1 VLNGRGAFR
10 VFASSLCC
18 HGPLL
23 HDCSVCVEKDVVC
36 WKGPVLVPRVTLRGG
51 KSYDVPAGQTV
62 AQALAAGGIAVGDDL
77 LAASVNGQSTDL
89 SALLSSDATIE
100 PLRFDSPEG
109 REVYRHSSTHIMA
122 QAVKELFPTAQLTIG
137 PALEDSFYYD
147 FAYDRP
153 FTPEDLE
160 KIEVRAREIA
170 QRRLPIARR
179 EFSKPE
185 AIDFFKRRG
194 EHYKVE
200 LIQGFPDAE
209 PISAYSQG
217 EFVDLCRG
225 PHLPSTGHVGA
236 FKLLTTAGAYWRG
249 DERNPMLQRIYGTSF
264 PTKTELDA
272 HLARLEEIKRRDHR
286 KVGKELDLISVQD
299 EIGPGLVLWHPKGA
313 AVRLLIENFW
323 REQHIK
329 DGYELVYSP
338 HVARL
343 DLWKTSGHVDYYRE
357 NMFASMKLEGSEY
370 QLKPM
375 NCPYHI
381 MIYKS
386 HLRSYRD
393 LPIRYGELGTV
404 YRYERT
410 GVLHG
415 LLRVRGFTQD
425 DAHLFCRPDQI
436 ETEVSR
442 VLDFTFFILRTFGF
456 SEFEV
461 FLSTRPKE
469 SVGSEEHWTLAT
481 SALEAAL
488 KNRNIAFH
496 LDPGGGAF
504 YGPKIDI
511 KIKDALGR
519 SWQCS
524 TIQVDFNNPERFQL
538 AYIGEDGKPHQPIM
552 IHRALMGS
560 IERFFG
566 ILVEHY
572 GGAFPT
578 WLAPVQAV
586 VLAITD
592 SQREYVAK
600 VVADM
605 KAAGFRVEAD
615 LRNEKI
621 GLKIREAEK
630 AKIPFMFVAG
640 EREVHS
646 GSLSVRGRSGAN
658 LGTMT
663 VAGALDLLRVEVSR
677 AGQQPSPTS

>member
-1 VLNGRGAFR
+1 M
-10 VFASSLCC
+10 
-18 HGPLL
+18 P
-23 HDCSVCVEKDVVC
+23 K
-36 WKGPVLVPRVTLRGG
+36 VTLKNG
-51 KSYDVPAGQTV
+51 KSFDVPPGYTI
-62 AQALAAGGIAVGDDL
+62 AQALAAGGIPVGPEV
-77 LAASVNGQSTDL
+77 LAASVNGRPTDL
-89 SALLSSDATIE
+89 SAPLTADATID
-100 PLRFDSPEG
+100 PLGFDTAEG
-109 REVYRHSSTHIMA
+109 REIYRHSSTHIMA
-122 QAVKELFPTAQLTIG
+122 QAVKELFPAAQLTIG

-160 KIEVRAREIA
+160 NIEQRAREIA
-170 QRRLPIARR
+170 KRKLAVTRRDLT
-179 EFSKPE
+179 KQE
-185 AIDFFKRRG
+185 ALELFRARG

-200 LIQGFPDAE
+200 LIEGFPDQE
-209 PISAYSQG
+209 PISIYTQG

-225 PHLPSTGHVGA
+225 PHVPSTGHVGA
-236 FKLLTTAGAYWRG
+236 LKLLTTAGAYWRG

-264 PTKTELDA
+264 PTKAELDA
-272 HLARLEEIKRRDHR
+272 HLAKLEEIKRRDHR
-286 KVGKELDLISVQD
+286 KVGKELDLISIQD

-313 AVRLLIENFW
+313 VIRLLIENFW
-323 REQHIK
+323 REQHLR

-343 DLWKTSGHVDYYRE
+343 DLWKTSGHVDYYRD
-357 NMFASMKLEGSEY
+357 NMFAPMKLEGSEY

-386 HLRSYRD
+386 HLRSYRE

-436 ETEVSR
+436 EAEVSR

-456 SEFEV
+456 MEFEV
-461 FLSTRPKE
+461 FLSTRPGE
-469 SVGSEEHWTLAT
+469 SVGAEEHWTLAT

-488 KNRNIAFH
+488 KSRNISFH

-524 TIQVDFNNPERFQL
+524 TIQIDFNNPERFEL
-538 AYIGEDGKPHQPIM
+538 SYIGEDGKSHQPIM

-566 ILVEHY
+566 ILIEHY
-572 GGAFPT
+572 AGAFPT

-586 VLAITD
+586 VMAITD
-592 SQREYVAK
+592 NQREFVTEVTAQ
-600 VVADM
+600 M
-605 KAAGFRVEAD
+605 KASGFRVESD
-615 LRNEKI
+615 IRNEKI
-621 GLKIREAEK
+621 GFKIREAEK
-630 AKIPFMFVAG
+630 AKIPFMFVVG
-640 EREVHS
+640 DREVQS
-646 GSLSVRGRSGAN
+646 RSLSVRGRSGAN

-663 VAGALDLLRVEVSR
+663 VQGALDLLKTEVER
-677 AGQQPSPTS
+677 AGQQLSPTS

>member
-1 VLNGRGAFR
+1 MPLSFLEF
-10 VFASSLCC
+10 VFFIQTM
-18 HGPLL
+18 
-23 HDCSVCVEKDVVC
+23 K
-36 WKGPVLVPRVTLRGG
+36 VTLPDGR
-51 KSYDVPAGQTV
+51 SAEVPNGQTV
-62 AQALAAGGIAVGDDL
+62 AAALSSLGISVGQDILAAK
-77 LAASVNGQSTDL
+77 VNGQVVDL
-89 SALLSSDATIE
+89 TRPLSEDAVLE
-100 PLRFDSPEG
+100 PLRFDSAEG
-109 REVYRHSSTHIMA
+109 REVYRHTSTHILA
-122 QAVKELFPTAQLTIG
+122 QAVKELFPAAQLTIG
-137 PALEDSFYYD
+137 PALEDGFYYD
-147 FAYDRP
+147 FAFDRP

-160 KIEVRAREIA
+160 RIEERALDIAKRRLTITRREITK
-170 QRRLPIARR
+170 Q
-179 EFSKPE
+179 E
-185 AIDFFKRRG
+185 AIDFFKARG

-200 LIQGFPDAE
+200 LIQGFPERE
-209 PISAYSQG
+209 PISVYAQG
-217 EFVDLCRG
+217 DFVDLCRG
-225 PHLPSTGHVGA
+225 PHLPSTGYIGA
-236 FKLLTTAGAYWRG
+236 LKLLSTAGAYWRG

-264 PTKTELDA
+264 PTKEQLDT

-313 AVRLLIENFW
+313 TVRLLIENFW
-323 REQHIK
+323 REEHIK

-343 DLWKTSGHVDYYRE
+343 DLWKTSGHVDYYRD
-357 NMFASMKLEGSEY
+357 NMFAPMKVEGSEY

-386 HLRSYRD
+386 RLRSYRD

-425 DAHLFCRPDQI
+425 DAHLFCRPDQM

-456 SEFEV
+456 TEFEV

-469 SVGSEEHWTLAT
+469 SVGSDEHWTLAT

-488 KNRNIAFH
+488 KSRHVAFE

-524 TIQVDFNNPERFQL
+524 TVQVDFNNPERFDL
-538 AYIGEDGKPHQPIM
+538 SYIGEDGKPHRPIM

-566 ILVEHY
+566 ILIEHY

-578 WLAPVQAV
+578 WLAPIQATV
-586 VLAITD
+586 MNITD
-592 SQREYVAK
+592 NQRDYVAAI
-600 VVADM
+600 VTQL
-605 KAAGFRVEAD
+605 KAAGFRAEGD

-621 GLKIREAEK
+621 GFKIREAEK
-630 AKIPFMFVAG
+630 AKVPFMLVAG
-640 EREVHS
+640 DREVQA
-646 GSLSVRGRSGAN
+646 GTVSVRGRSGSN
-658 LGTMT
+658 LGSMT
-663 VAGALDLLRVEVSR
+663 VAAVLDLLRTEVAR
-677 AGQQPSPTS
+677 PHQKLQHTQ

>member
-1 VLNGRGAFR
+1 M
-10 VFASSLCC
+10 
-18 HGPLL
+18 P
-23 HDCSVCVEKDVVC
+23 K
-36 WKGPVLVPRVTLRGG
+36 VTLKNG
-51 KSYDVPAGQTV
+51 KSFDVPPGYTI
-62 AQALAAGGIAVGDDL
+62 AQALAAGGIPVGPEV
-77 LAASVNGQSTDL
+77 LAASVNGRPTDL
-89 SALLSSDATIE
+89 SAPLTADATID
-100 PLRFDSPEG
+100 PLGFDTAEG
-109 REVYRHSSTHIMA
+109 REIYRHSSTHIMA
-122 QAVKELFPTAQLTIG
+122 QAVKELFPAAQLTIG

-160 KIEVRAREIA
+160 NIEQRAREIA
-170 QRRLPIARR
+170 KRKLAVTRRDLT
-179 EFSKPE
+179 KQE
-185 AIDFFKRRG
+185 ALELFRARG

-200 LIQGFPDAE
+200 LIEGFPDQE
-209 PISAYSQG
+209 PISIYTQG

-225 PHLPSTGHVGA
+225 PHVPSTGHVGA
-236 FKLLTTAGAYWRG
+236 LKLLTTAGAYWRG

-264 PTKTELDA
+264 PTKAELDA
-272 HLARLEEIKRRDHR
+272 HLAKLEEIKRRDHR
-286 KVGKELDLISVQD
+286 KVGKELDLISIQD

-313 AVRLLIENFW
+313 VIRLLIENFW
-323 REQHIK
+323 REQHLR

-343 DLWKTSGHVDYYRE
+343 DLWKTSGHVDYYRD
-357 NMFASMKLEGSEY
+357 NMFAPMKLEGSEY

-386 HLRSYRD
+386 HLRSYRE

-436 ETEVSR
+436 EAEVSR

-456 SEFEV
+456 MEFEV
-461 FLSTRPKE
+461 FLSTRPNE
-469 SVGSEEHWTLAT
+469 SVGAEEHWTLAT

-488 KNRNIAFH
+488 KSRNISFH

-524 TIQVDFNNPERFQL
+524 TIQIDFNNPERFEL
-538 AYIGEDGKPHQPIM
+538 SYIGEDGKSHQPIM

-566 ILVEHY
+566 ILIEHY
-572 GGAFPT
+572 AGAFPT

-586 VLAITD
+586 VMAITD
-592 SQREYVAK
+592 NQREFVTEVTAQ
-600 VVADM
+600 M
-605 KAAGFRVEAD
+605 KASGFRVESD
-615 LRNEKI
+615 IRNEKI
-621 GLKIREAEK
+621 GFKIREAEK
-630 AKIPFMFVAG
+630 AKIPFMFVVG
-640 EREVHS
+640 DREVQS
-646 GSLSVRGRSGAN
+646 RSLSVRGRSGAN

-663 VAGALDLLRVEVSR
+663 VQGALDLLKTEVER
-677 AGQQPSPTS
+677 AGQQLSPTS

>member
-1 VLNGRGAFR
+1 MKISVKD
-10 VFASSLCC
+10 
-18 HGPLL
+18 GP
-23 HDCSVCVEKDVVC
+23 
-36 WKGPVLVPRVTLRGG
+36 TT
-51 KSYDVPAGQTV
+51 DVPDGETV
-62 AQALAAGGIAVGDDL
+62 EAA
-77 LAASVNGQSTDL
+77 L
-89 SALLSSDATIE
+89 SALGLAGKGVLAAKVDGTVVDLSRPLSGSSTIE
-100 PLRFDSPEG
+100 PLQFNSVEG

-122 QAVKELFPTAQLTIG
+122 QAVKELFPSAQLTIG

-160 KIEVRAREIA
+160 KIEARASEI
-170 QRRLPIARR
+170 IARNLTITRR
-179 EFSKPE
+179 EFSKQE
-185 AIDFFKRRG
+185 AIDFFQARG

-200 LIQGFPDAE
+200 LIQGFPDGE
-209 PISAYSQG
+209 PITAYSQG
-217 EFVDLCRG
+217 DFVDLCRG
-225 PHLPSTGHVGA
+225 PHLPTTGSVGA
-236 FKLLTTAGAYWRG
+236 IKLLNTAGAYWRG

-264 PTKTELDA
+264 PTKAEVDA
-272 HLARLEEIKRRDHR
+272 YLARLEEIKRRDHR
-286 KVGKELDLISVQD
+286 KVGKELDLISIQD

-323 REQHIK
+323 REQHIR
-329 DGYELVYSP
+329 DGYDLVYSP
-338 HVARL
+338 HTARL
-343 DLWKTSGHVDYYRE
+343 DLWKTSGHVDYYRD
-357 NMFASMKLEGSEY
+357 NMFPSMKLEGSEY

-381 MIYKS
+381 MIYQS

-415 LLRVRGFTQD
+415 LMRVRGFTQD
-425 DAHLFCRPDQI
+425 DAHLFCRPDQM
-436 ETEVSR
+436 EAEVSR
-442 VLDFTFFILRTFGF
+442 VLDFTFFVLQTFGF
-456 SEFEV
+456 HEFEV

-469 SVGSEEHWTLAT
+469 SVGGDEHWTLAT
-481 SALEAAL
+481 SALEASL
-488 KNRNIAFH
+488 KSRNISFH

-524 TIQVDFNNPERFQL
+524 TVQVDFNNPERFEL
-538 AYIGEDGKPHQPIM
+538 SYIGEDGKAHRPIM

-566 ILVEHY
+566 ILIEHY

-586 VLAITD
+586 VMNITD
-592 SQREYVAK
+592 QQEEYVATAVTRLK
-600 VVADM
+600 T
-605 KAAGFRVEAD
+605 AGFRAEVD

-621 GLKIREAEK
+621 GFKIREAEK
-630 AKIPFMFVAG
+630 AKVPFMLVAG
-640 EREVHS
+640 KREVEN
-646 GSLSVRGRSGAN
+646 GTLSVRGRSGSN

-663 VAGALDLLRVEVSR
+663 LDEVVALLQAETKQTQREH
-677 AGQQPSPTS
+677 QLTH

>member
-1 VLNGRGAFR
+1 MKVILKSGPALTIDDGESVQTAL
-10 VFASSLCC
+10 SSL
-18 HGPLL
+18 GAL
-23 HDCSVCVEKDVVC
+23 DSQV
-36 WKGPVLVPRVTLRGG
+36 
-51 KSYDVPAGQTV
+51 
-62 AQALAAGGIAVGDDL
+62 LAAK
-77 LAASVNGQSTDL
+77 VNGQVVDL
-89 SALLSSDATIE
+89 SKPLSGDATIE
-100 PLRFDSPEG
+100 PLRFDSAEG

-122 QAVKELFPTAQLTIG
+122 QAVKELFPSAQLTIG
-137 PALEDSFYYD
+137 PALEDGFYYD
-147 FAYDRP
+147 FAFDRP
-153 FTPEDLE
+153 FTPDDLT
-160 KIEVRAREIA
+160 KIEERVGEII
-170 QRRLPIARR
+170 RRNLTITRR
-179 EFSKPE
+179 EFTKPE
-185 AIDFFKRRG
+185 AIDFFRSRG
-194 EHYKVE
+194 EQYKVE
-200 LIQGFPDAE
+200 LIQGFPDGE
-209 PISAYSQG
+209 PITAYTQG
-217 EFVDLCRG
+217 DFVDLCRG
-225 PHLPSTGHVGA
+225 PHLPTTGHVGA
-236 FKLLTTAGAYWRG
+236 LKLLTTAGAYWRG

-264 PTKTELDA
+264 PTKGELDA

-286 KVGKELDLISVQD
+286 KVGKELDLISIQD

-313 AVRLLIENFW
+313 AIRLLIENFW

-357 NMFASMKLEGSEY
+357 NMFAAMKLEGSEY

-386 HLRSYRD
+386 RLRSYRD
-393 LPIRYGELGTV
+393 LPVRYGELGTV

-436 ETEVSR
+436 EAEVSR
-442 VLDFTFFILRTFGF
+442 VLDFTFFMLRTFGF
-456 SEFEV
+456 AEFEV

-469 SVGSEEHWTLAT
+469 SVGGDEHWSLAT

-488 KNRNIAFH
+488 KSRNIAFQ
-496 LDPGGGAF
+496 LDAGGGAF

-524 TIQVDFNNPERFQL
+524 TVQVDFNNPERFEL
-538 AYIGEDGKPHQPIM
+538 SYIGEDGKAHQPIM
-552 IHRALMGS
+552 IHRALLGS

-566 ILVEHY
+566 ILIEHY

-586 VLAITD
+586 VMAITD
-592 SQREYVAK
+592 NQREYAAK
-600 VVADM
+600 VTADL
-605 KAAGFRVEAD
+605 KAAGFRADAD

-621 GLKIREAEK
+621 GLKIREAER
-630 AKIPFMFVAG
+630 AKIPFMFVVG
-640 EREVHS
+640 DREVQS
-646 GSLSVRGRSGAN
+646 GTVSVRGRSGAN
-658 LGTMT
+658 LGSMT
-663 VAGALDLLRVEVSR
+663 IAGALDLLRREADR
-677 AGQQPSPTS
+677 GAQQLSPTS

>member
-1 VLNGRGAFR
+1 MEPSSISR
-10 VFASSLCC
+10 SLCLKTR
-18 HGPLL
+18 PLNCFGSTARTAVKCI
-23 HDCSVCVEKDVVC
+23 D
-36 WKGPVLVPRVTLRGG
+36 T
-51 KSYDVPAGQTV
+51 
-62 AQALAAGGIAVGDDL
+62 AARI
-77 LAASVNGQSTDL
+77 SW
-89 SALLSSDATIE
+89 
-100 PLRFDSPEG
+100 
-109 REVYRHSSTHIMA
+109 

-147 FAYDRP
+147 FAYERP

-160 KIEVRAREIA
+160 KIEERAREIA
-170 QRRLPIARR
+170 KRKLPITRR
-179 EFSKPE
+179 EFSKQE
-185 AIDFFKRRG
+185 AIEFFKARG

-200 LIQGFPDAE
+200 LIEGFPDGE
-209 PISAYSQG
+209 PISAYTQG

-264 PTKTELDA
+264 PTKQELDA

-286 KVGKELDLISVQD
+286 KVGKDLDLISVQD

-313 AVRLLIENFW
+313 AIRLLIENFW

-329 DGYELVYSP
+329 GGYELVYSP

-357 NMFASMKLEGSEY
+357 NMFAAMKLEGSEY

-442 VLDFTFFILRTFGF
+442 VLDFTFFMLQTFGF
-456 SEFEV
+456 TEFEV

-469 SVGSEEHWTLAT
+469 SVGAEEHWTLST
-481 SALEAAL
+481 SALEAAI
-488 KNRNIAFH
+488 KSRNIAYRV
-496 LDPGGGAF
+496 DPGGGAF

-524 TIQVDFNNPERFQL
+524 TIQVDFNNPERFKL
-538 AYIGEDGKPHQPIM
+538 SYIGEDGKTHQPIM

-566 ILVEHY
+566 ILIEHY
-572 GGAFPT
+572 GGAFPV
-578 WLAPVQAV
+578 WLAPVQATV
-586 VLAITD
+586 MNITD
-592 SQREYVAK
+592 HQRDYAATVA
-600 VVADM
+600 AELRT
-605 KAAGFRVEAD
+605 AGFRAEAD

-621 GLKIREAEK
+621 GFKIREAEK
-630 AKIPFMFVAG
+630 AKVPFMLVAG
-640 EREVHS
+640 DREVQ
-646 GSLSVRGRSGAN
+646 GGTVSVRGRSGAN
-658 LGTMT
+658 LGSMP
-663 VAGALDLLRVEVSR
+663 VAGAIDLLRAETAR
-677 AGQQPSPTS
+677 ARQNV

>member
-1 VLNGRGAFR
+1 MKVSIKDGPSGDIQTGETVGAVLSTLGIQGKDILAAKVDGAVMDLSR
-10 VFASSLCC
+10 
-18 HGPLL
+18 PLL
-23 HDCSVCVEKDVVC
+23 NS
-36 WKGPVLVPRVTLRGG
+36 
-51 KSYDVPAGQTV
+51 STV
-62 AQALAAGGIAVGDDL
+62 
-77 LAASVNGQSTDL
+77 
-89 SALLSSDATIE
+89 E
-100 PLRFDSPEG
+100 PLRFDTAEG

-122 QAVKELFPTAQLTIG
+122 QAVKELFPSAQLTIG

-147 FAYDRP
+147 FAFERP

-160 KIEVRAREIA
+160 KIEGRAAEIIKRNLTIT
-170 QRRLPIARR
+170 RRD
-179 EFSKPE
+179 FSKQD
-185 AIDFFKRRG
+185 AIDFFRSRG
-194 EHYKVE
+194 EQYKVE
-200 LIQGFPDAE
+200 LIQGFPDGE
-209 PISAYSQG
+209 PITAYTQG
-217 EFVDLCRG
+217 DFVDLCRG
-225 PHLPSTGHVGA
+225 PHLPTTGSVGTL
-236 FKLLTTAGAYWRG
+236 KLLNTAGAYWRG

-264 PTKTELDA
+264 PTKAEVDA
-272 HLARLEEIKRRDHR
+272 YLARLEEIKRRDHR
-286 KVGKELDLISVQD
+286 KVGKELDLISIQD

-323 REQHIK
+323 REQHVR
-329 DGYELVYSP
+329 DGYQLVYSP
-338 HVARL
+338 HTARL
-343 DLWKTSGHVDYYRE
+343 DLWKTSGHLDYYRE
-357 NMFASMKLEGSEY
+357 NMFPSMKLENSEY

-381 MIYKS
+381 MIYQS

-415 LLRVRGFTQD
+415 LMRVRGFTQD
-425 DAHLFCRPDQI
+425 DAHLFCRPDQM
-436 ETEVSR
+436 EGEVSR
-442 VLDFTFFILRTFGF
+442 VLDFTFFVLQTFGF
-456 SEFEV
+456 QEFEV

-469 SVGSEEHWTLAT
+469 SVGGDEHWTLAT

-488 KNRNIAFH
+488 KSRNISYH

-524 TIQVDFNNPERFQL
+524 TVQVDFNNPERFEL
-538 AYIGEDGKPHQPIM
+538 SYIGEDGKAHRPIM

-566 ILVEHY
+566 ILIEHY

-586 VLAITD
+586 VMNITD
-592 SQREYVAK
+592 HQQDYVAA
-600 VVADM
+600 VVAQLR
-605 KAAGFRVEAD
+605 AAGFRAEAD
-615 LRNEKI
+615 RRNEKI
-621 GLKIREAEK
+621 GFKIREAEK
-630 AKIPFMFVAG
+630 AKIPFMLVAG
-640 EREVHS
+640 NREMQD
-646 GSLSVRGRSGAN
+646 GNLSVRGRSGSN

-663 VAGALDLLRVEVSR
+663 VAEVLHLLETEVKHTQR
-677 AGQQPSPTS
+677 EAQPTH